1 MSTDRREDI
10 DPDTLPDP
18 DGANGVEPIPAGPWF
33 PHIDG
38 NGTLT
43 HRDAATGATEWTRAE
58 LAAKARSNSSVR
70 AVAALEAEIREAT
83 RAEVLAEAAAHLDA
97 YLHRMRG
104 VGQLT
109 SRQLQTLADEIRNLG
124 KE

>member
-18 DGANGVEPIPAGPWF
+18 DGANGAEPIPAGPWF
-33 PHIDG
+33 P
-38 NGTLT
+38 
-43 HRDAATGATEWTRAE
+43 APAKAPAEWTRAE

-124 KE
+124 KG